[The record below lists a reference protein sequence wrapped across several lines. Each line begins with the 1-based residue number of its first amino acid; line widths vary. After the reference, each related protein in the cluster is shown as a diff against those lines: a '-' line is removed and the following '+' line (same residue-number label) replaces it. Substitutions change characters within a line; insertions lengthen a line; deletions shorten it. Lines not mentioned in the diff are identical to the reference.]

1 MHPESP
7 PEVIALADAVGPT
20 SQIHGAAKS
29 LPHALFIVAT
39 EARIFHKMKQ
49 AAPDKEFI
57 AATMGDG
64 ATCVSCADRPWIKM
78 NDLSRLLHVLDTRAN
93 EITIPE
99 VVRARAEVSI
109 RHTVEFASAA

>member
-1 MHPESP
+1 
-7 PEVIALADAVGPT
+7 
-20 SQIHGAAKS
+20 
-29 LPHALFIVAT
+29 
-39 EARIFHKMKQ
+39 
-49 AAPDKEFI
+49 
-57 AATMGDG
+57 
-64 ATCVSCADRPWIKM
+64 M